1 MSNWGAALGGF
12 ATGFQTGYSTTSSAI
27 DRYERRQAEKELR
40 EATEAAMRK
49 HRQALGEETG
59 INFDDSRI
67 SGIFSKDTPA
77 PVEDRS
83 TVLNSDGS
91 RGPEA
96 TGKSSEAPASAIDL
110 SKLGN
115 EGSSNRDKYNKVK
128 AFQDLTTT
136 NASAAPTQQAAK
148 SSSKRTKQ
156 ANATPLPTQQASAIG
171 NTGGINFND
180 SRLPRYFNQD
190 TPAPVE
196 DLSTP
201 IQPKTAESPKRSRAI
216 TPPQSKAPTR
226 ANIAKHRQ
234 AKTAS
239 QSTLAHQS
247 SGNAYAPPPLKAK
260 ELRLTGTHERFANEE
275 AIARERA
282 RRPDPMAS
290 TIARTSPEAQPASA
304 DLKRYGAEAAS
315 RTKATPTMWD
325 ELSGGAAPGDNI
337 RDPSAIRRMKLG
349 GTTPLGGT
357 ESRFAPEEDI
367 AARRRAF
374 AMTPEE
380 AQARVASGQMEDV
393 YARQQA
399 EAMTPEES
407 QARAAASQMESVYG
421 GQPSALHGGVAPDP
435 QQSSQPSALNG
446 GASGPR
452 QYITTNDVLTPEQR
466 RFEAD
471 RQLNAELRQAEI
483 RFLLKTDP
491 YKGLQV
497 AKQYAVENAKEEF
510 SENVRRA
517 MSGDPESLSFFA
529 KYAGMLYGEP
539 IEISPDGK
547 SFMRTDVN
555 GRKVPEQITP
565 QMIQQVAMSA
575 YPMHMWMNGMAV
587 EKAFDMM
594 GKLGEMKLTDARTKS
609 ANANAYKAMQD
620 AARMQGLRPGD
631 TQEIVLDDGTVA
643 YYDQA
648 NGLWFDQK
656 TGYWLKHSPQELAG
670 IAEQYPDAKII
681 PQRNGSVLVRLASG
695 EVVNPNSSNTTP
707 EQAPSTLKGGAL
719 AQKPVAMSI
728 SDSGVGLLKELEG
741 FQASPYSD
749 YSQTSIGYGTR
760 AQEGDAN
767 ITKEE
772 AARRLQEHIDAE
784 ITPALNEAAATNNL
798 VLTQNQFDAL
808 SSLCYNIGTQT
819 FLKSKAF
826 KALVNG
832 DMELF
837 RTEVADPE
845 RGFTKVRGPDG
856 KLVVSPALVERRRR
870 EMELFFQ

>member
-1 MSNWGAALGGF
+1 MSNWGSALGGF
-12 ATGFQTGYSTTSSAI
+12 ATGFQTGYSTTASAI

-40 EATEAAMRK
+40 DALKAADLERQNALKDTPEVEGLKDAASDKFTIMENQTGKKTAVDLDKVGKDEPVSREQLEAFAKAQQK
-49 HRQALGEETG
+49 SSASKSQPSAIGNTG
-59 INFDDSRI
+59 NINFNDPRI
-67 SGIFSKDTPA
+67 ARYFSQDKPA

-83 TVLNSDGS
+83 T
-91 RGPEA
+91 
-96 TGKSSEAPASAIDL
+96 
-110 SKLGN
+110 
-115 EGSSNRDKYNKVK
+115 
-128 AFQDLTTT
+128 
-136 NASAAPTQQAAK
+136 
-148 SSSKRTKQ
+148 
-156 ANATPLPTQQASAIG
+156 
-171 NTGGINFND
+171 
-180 SRLPRYFNQD
+180 
-190 TPAPVE
+190 
-196 DLSTP
+196 P
-201 IQPKTAESPKRSRAI
+201 IQPKTATRSKQPRAI
-216 TPPQSKAPTR
+216 TPVQSKAPTK
-226 ANIAKHRQ
+226 ANIAKQRQ
-234 AKTAS
+234 AKSTPR
-239 QSTLAHQS
+239 STLGYQS
-247 SGNAYAPPPLKAK
+247 SGDAYMPPPTEEGAMKLKAR
-260 ELRLTGTHERFANEE
+260 ELGLTGTHERFANEE
-275 AIARERA
+275 AQARA

-290 TIARTSPEAQPASA
+290 TISRTSPEARPASA

-315 RTKATPTMWD
+315 RTKATPTMWS
-325 ELSGGAAPGDNI
+325 ELSRGAAPGDNI
-337 RDPSAIRRMKLG
+337 RDPGAYRRMALG
-349 GTTPLGGT
+349 GTTPVGGT
-357 ESRFAPEEDI
+357 ETRFAHEEDI

-380 AQARVASGQMEDV
+380 SQARVASGQMEDV

-399 EAMTPEES
+399 EAMTPEEA
-407 QARAAASQMESVYG
+407 QARAASGQMESVYAG
-421 GQPSALHGGVAPDP
+421 QQAGQPSALNGGAA
-435 QQSSQPSALNG
+435 QQPSQPSQPSALNG
-446 GASGPR
+446 GASGAR
-452 QYITTNDVLTPEQR
+452 QGITAYDILTPEQR

-471 RQLNAELRQAEI
+471 RLYNNRVRQAELQY
-483 RFLLKTDP
+483 LLKTDP
-491 YKGLQV
+491 AKGLQV
-497 AKQYAVENAKEEF
+497 AKQYVVEDARQEF
-510 SENVRRA
+510 SDNVRRA
-517 MSGDPESLSFFA
+517 MSGDPEALSFFA
-529 KYAGMLYGEP
+529 NYAGVLYGEP

-609 ANANAYKAMQD
+609 ANADAYKAMQD

-631 TQEIVLDDGTVA
+631 IQAIEMEDGSKA

-656 TGYWLKHSPQELAG
+656 SGYWLKHSPQELAM

-681 PQRNGSVLVRLASG
+681 PNRNGSILVRLVSG

-707 EQAPSTLKGGAL
+707 EQAPSALKGGAL
-719 AQKPVAMSI
+719 AQKPVAMTF

-784 ITPALNEAAATNNL
+784 VTPALNEAAAANNL
-798 VLTQNQFDAL
+798 ALTQNQFDAL

-832 DMELF
+832 DVEQF
-837 RTEVADPE
+837 RIEVADPE